1 MTHLGEPGSGSWVV
15 LSLCSSMES
24 CPPRRLLPA
33 RFDDSLHADSLG
45 YVWQP
50 ATLSTLDMSFAA
62 LLQCSSDVCVCVR
75 ERPAPQQQA

>member
-1 MTHLGEPGSGSWVV
+1 MTHLGEPVSGSWVV

-24 CPPRRLLPA
+24 VPPRRLLPA

-50 ATLSTLDMSFAA
+50 GTLSVLGMSFAA
-62 LLQCSSDVCVCVR
+62 LSQCQQTIVCVFDSVCV
-75 ERPAPQQQA
+75 